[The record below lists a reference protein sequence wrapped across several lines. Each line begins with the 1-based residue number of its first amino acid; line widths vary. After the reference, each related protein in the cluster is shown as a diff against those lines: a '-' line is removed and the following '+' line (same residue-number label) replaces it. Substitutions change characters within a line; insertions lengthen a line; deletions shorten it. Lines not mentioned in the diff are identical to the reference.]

1 MKASTYFIKVG
12 IRFSAGSI
20 CRPPGPAQH
29 CFRGWPDYRLRGP
42 SLPPALLPGRA
53 GLPPTR
59 SKPINKTAY
68 GAGVSVYSCLHSDNM
83 AERIRLR
90 IRATVIIDIIPEN
103 NSSPSQGG
111 SSSSSPR
118 MDPIGTPRMLP
129 LGTARFPPPPRFPSP
144 PPVQPLLP
152 GQVSHNF
159 AGLLGVLNN
168 EPRVDPSELTN

>member
-1 MKASTYFIKVG
+1 
-12 IRFSAGSI
+12 
-20 CRPPGPAQH
+20 
-29 CFRGWPDYRLRGP
+29 
-42 SLPPALLPGRA
+42 
-53 GLPPTR
+53 
-59 SKPINKTAY
+59 
-68 GAGVSVYSCLHSDNM
+68 M

-111 SSSSSPR
+111 SSSSPR

-144 PPVQPLLP
+144 PPVQPRLP

>member
-1 MKASTYFIKVG
+1 
-12 IRFSAGSI
+12 
-20 CRPPGPAQH
+20 
-29 CFRGWPDYRLRGP
+29 
-42 SLPPALLPGRA
+42 
-53 GLPPTR
+53 
-59 SKPINKTAY
+59 
-68 GAGVSVYSCLHSDNM
+68 M
-83 AERIRLR
+83 AERIRFR

-111 SSSSSPR
+111 SSSSPR

-144 PPVQPLLP
+144 PPVQPRLP